1 VLGMSAEDDLN
12 EFIEKFAPNMQT
24 LIRAC
29 RAGMHARFPNA
40 KQLVY
45 DNYNFLVIG
54 FGPTVRASDVIFSLA
69 AQRTGINLCF
79 LQHGADLPDP
89 AGVLRG
95 SGKVVR
101 NLPLQTAKDLD
112 SPDTE
117 ALISAALQRAKVP
130 MDASDELEV
139 IIKSVSAKQRPRQ

>member
-1 VLGMSAEDDLN
+1 
-12 EFIEKFAPNMQT
+12 
-24 LIRAC
+24 
-29 RAGMHARFPNA
+29 MHARFPNA

-54 FGPTVRASDVIFSLA
+54 FGPTVRASDAIFSLA

-95 SGKVVR
+95 SGKIVR
-101 NLPLQTAKDLD
+101 NLPLQMAKDLD